1 MCPEMVYLHLEHKS
15 SIFLILF
22 FCRKYGYDF
31 SKTSTAQKMLWQ
43 HCVMTSHRFEPVHNG
58 HHDISSVVP
67 LEIEEVDGA
76 DCPKV
81 DAGEP

>member
-1 MCPEMVYLHLEHKS
+1 
-15 SIFLILF
+15 
-22 FCRKYGYDF
+22 
-31 SKTSTAQKMLWQ
+31 
-43 HCVMTSHRFEPVHNG
+43 MTSHRFEPVHNG

-76 DCPKV
+76 ECPKV